1 MDGVLAEILRNELEA
16 RRRVP
21 QVFNVFHDGE
31 EIRTK
36 LKLYAQQNNW

>member
-21 QVFNVFHDGE
+21 QVFSVFNDGE
-31 EIRTK
+31 EIRTQ